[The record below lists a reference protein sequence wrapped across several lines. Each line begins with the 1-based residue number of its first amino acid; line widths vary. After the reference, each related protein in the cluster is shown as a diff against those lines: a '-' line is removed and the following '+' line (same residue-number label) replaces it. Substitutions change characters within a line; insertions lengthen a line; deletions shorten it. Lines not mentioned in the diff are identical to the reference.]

1 MSCRGEECPVRPAVE
16 NVIRLGTDMTVALSR
31 MKRDLNQC
39 ETCLK
44 LDGCQ
49 LRGRFNAD
57 ILAAITQITEE
68 WNLGEAIQHG

>member
-1 MSCRGEECPVRPAVE
+1 MSCPGDECPVSPAVE
-16 NVIRLGTDMTVALSR
+16 NVIRLGTDMTVALR
-31 MKRDLNQC
+31 RLRRDLVQC
-39 ETCLK
+39 ETYLK